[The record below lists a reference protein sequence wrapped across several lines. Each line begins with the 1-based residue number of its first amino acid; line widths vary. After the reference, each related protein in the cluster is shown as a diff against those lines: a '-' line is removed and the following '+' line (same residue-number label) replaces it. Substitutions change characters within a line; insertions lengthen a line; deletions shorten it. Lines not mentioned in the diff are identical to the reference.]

1 MSLRWKI
8 FRIANYFILLLALA
22 ITGVGTYFFIGSNL
36 NSADVFYFIIFTIG
50 GLVLITNYSINIFL
64 LERYYPDG
72 ELPASLLTFNT
83 IVLLLSCLAVGFLT
97 LVFAVE
103 FYDVVL
109 APKYTRGLFS
119 RAGIFSLISGMILLI
134 TYYIFWMQVA
144 LRRTIRR
151 NRQSLYSAFLES
163 K

>member
-1 MSLRWKI
+1 MPLKWKI
-8 FRIANYFILLLALA
+8 FRIANYFILLISLA

-36 NSADVFYFIIFTIG
+36 NSADVFYFIIFAAG
-50 GLVLITNYSINIFL
+50 GLVLIINYSINIFL

-72 ELPASLLTFNT
+72 ELPASLLMLNT
-83 IVLLLSCLAVGFLT
+83 IVLLLSCLTVGFLT

-109 APKYTRGLFS
+109 APKYNRGLFS
-119 RAGIFSLISGMILLI
+119 RAGMFSLLFGMILLT

-144 LRRTIRR
+144 LRKTIRR
-151 NRQSLYSAFLES
+151 NRQSLYSAFLDS

>member
-1 MSLRWKI
+1 MPLRWKI
-8 FRIANYFILLLALA
+8 FRIANYFTLLIALA
-22 ITGVGTYFFIGSNL
+22 ITGLGTYFFIGSSL
-36 NSADVFYFIIFTIG
+36 NSADIFYFIIFATG
-50 GLVLITNYSINIFL
+50 GLVLIMNYSVNIFL

-72 ELPASLLTFNT
+72 ELPGSLLMFIT
-83 IVLLLSCLAVGFLT
+83 IVLSLSCLTIGFLT

-109 APKYTRGLFS
+109 APRYNRALFS
-119 RAGIFSLISGMILLI
+119 RAGIFSLLSGMILLI

-144 LRRTIRR
+144 LRKTIKR
-151 NRQSLYSAFLES
+151 NRQTLYSAFLES

>member
-1 MSLRWKI
+1 MPLRWKI
-8 FRIANYFILLLALA
+8 FRIANYFTLLVAIA
-22 ITGVGTYFFIGSNL
+22 ITGLGTYFFMGSSL
-36 NSADVFYFIIFTIG
+36 NSADIFYFIIFATG
-50 GLVLITNYSINIFL
+50 GLVLIMNYSVNIFL

-72 ELPASLLTFNT
+72 ELPASLLMFITV
-83 IVLLLSCLAVGFLT
+83 VLSLSCLAIGFLT

-109 APKYTRGLFS
+109 APQYNKVLFS
-119 RAGIFSLISGMILLI
+119 RARIFSFVSGMILLI

-144 LRRTIRR
+144 LRKTIKR
-151 NRQSLYSAFLES
+151 NRHTLYSAFLES